1 MDHTAK
7 RALLEQAVRL
17 LGRTNVAARFG
28 VPETLLGAWMRGETP
43 MPTRNLLVL
52 AAMLDQLAKATDG
65 GLRPYDERRAP

>member
-17 LGRTNVAARFG
+17 LGRTNIAARFG

-43 MPTRNLLVL
+43 MPTGNLLVL
-52 AAMLDQLAKATDG
+52 AAMLDQLAKTQDG
-65 GLRPYDERRAP
+65 AVRPCGERRAP